1 MAFVKVYKT
10 NAYFKRFQTRFRRRR
25 EGKTDYYARKRM
37 IIQDKNKYS
46 TPKYR
51 FVARITNARVICQ
64 VVYATIQGDRVLAEA
79 QSAELK
85 RFGLEAGLTNYS
97 ACYCTGL
104 LLARRLLTQTGLDKI
119 YAGADKVSGDE
130 YNLPEG
136 ERKPFKAVLDVG
148 LVATTTGNRVFGCL
162 KGACDGGLH
171 VPHSNKRYPGYKKDG
186 EKETYNAKV
195 HRDRIFGGHVQN
207 YMKLL
212 KESPEDG
219 AYKAQ
224 FSKWDANLKKAGVDT
239 VEKLYS
245 KVHAEIKKN
254 PVRAPKK
261 SAGAKPHKF
270 TDKKKTV
277 IETPSGKKYKRD
289 RKITLEERKRKV
301 EKKIAKALK

>member
-1 MAFVKVYKT
+1 MAFVKIYKT

-25 EGKTDYYARKRM
+25 EGKTDYYARKRLIM
-37 IIQDKNKYS
+37 QDKNKYS

-64 VVYATIQGDRVLAEA
+64 VVYATIQGDRVLCEA
-79 QSAELK
+79 QSSELK

-97 ACYCTGL
+97 AAYCTGL
-104 LLARRLLTQTGLDKI
+104 LLARRLLTQTGLDKV

-130 YNLPEG
+130 YKLPEG
-136 ERKPFKAVLDVG
+136 ERKAFKAVLDVG

-171 VPHSNKRYPGYKKDG
+171 VPHSNKRYPGYKRDG

-195 HRDRIFGGHVQN
+195 HRDRIFGAHVQS

-212 KESPEDG
+212 KESPEEG
-219 AYKAQ
+219 AYLAQ

-239 VEKLYS
+239 IDKLYT
-245 KVHAEIKKN
+245 KVHTEIKKN
-254 PVRAPKK
+254 PARPPRKEK
-261 SAGAKPHKF
+261 SGVPHKF

-277 IETPSGKKYKRD
+277 IETPSGRKYKRD
-289 RKITLEERKRKV
+289 RKITLEERKKRV
-301 EKKIAKALK
+301 DKKIAKALK